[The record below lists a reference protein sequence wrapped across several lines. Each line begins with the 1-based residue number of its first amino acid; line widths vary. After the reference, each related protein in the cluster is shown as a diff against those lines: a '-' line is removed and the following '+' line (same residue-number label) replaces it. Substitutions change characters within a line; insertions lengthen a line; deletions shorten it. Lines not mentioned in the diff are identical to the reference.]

1 MADWPGALCA
11 MPETRMPTTRT
22 ATIVRDI
29 AALSALLTLSACRSV
44 PTHNTPE
51 GVQAQLVLP
60 AFATRHEV
68 KQDERFLMAAE
79 LDTPL
84 PAYPEG
90 VAYGHPA
97 VTVCVELIVDAEGR
111 VSGAGMLED
120 DSNCTHTGST
130 GVAPFS
136 RTTLATVW
144 TWTFFAAA
152 VCRPPADTE
161 DCDDPRATVEPVAS
175 RMAYRFDFNRGR
187 TTMHRA
193 TGGSPAKVR

>member
-1 MADWPGALCA
+1 M
-11 MPETRMPTTRT
+11 RH
-22 ATIVRDI
+22 I

-84 PAYPEG
+84 PAYPDG
-90 VAYGHPA
+90 VAYGHPT

-120 DSNCTHTGST
+120 FSSCTHTGSIE
-130 GVAPFS
+130 VAPFS
-136 RTTLATVW
+136 KTTLATVR

-161 DCDDPRATVEPVAS
+161 DCDDPRAVVEPVAS
-175 RMAYRFDFNRGR
+175 RMAYRFDFSRGR
-187 TTMHRA
+187 TTKHRA
-193 TGGSPAKVR
+193 SGGDSAKVR